1 MMWVDPVAG
10 CALVALT
17 DRTFDEWSTEALQ
30 RWPELSDAVLAEAT
44 APMTFGLGDRV
55 RWATTGDDGLPLV
68 RYGFVGGVASE
79 SGPVMV
85 MLDGE
90 LNGDVID
97 LEQLQ
102 PVTDHQRRAAPRR
115 ARPDRRPEL
124 RRGLVHLWQAE
135 AEQAGLDVDALECL
149 GAGQQLPD
157 QSWSLASLD
166 SGGEHYVVRARRHQ
180 ADPEVVLIRAEH
192 LRF

>member
-1 MMWVDPVAG
+1 
-10 CALVALT
+10 
-17 DRTFDEWSTEALQ
+17 
-30 RWPELSDAVLAEAT
+30 
-44 APMTFGLGDRV
+44 MTFGLGDRV

-97 LEQLQ
+97 LAQLQ
-102 PVTDHQRRAAPRR
+102 PVTITNVELHLDG
-115 ARPDRRPEL
+115 PDLIEVPEL

-135 AEQAGLDVDALECL
+135 AEEAGLDVDSLECL
-149 GAGQQLPD
+149 GIGQELPD
-157 QSWSLASLD
+157 RSWSLAALM
-166 SGGEHYVVRARRHQ
+166 SGGERYVVRALRDQ
-180 ADPEVVLIRAEH
+180 EDPQVVLIRAEQLH
-192 LRF
+192 F